1 MCRLVV
7 QAVKDGNQEV
17 IADVKRLAAFSDKLP
32 DTPEEFCNQ
41 IFHTVFMGM
50 AAQSSKETRQRAKD
64 LASRIGSYHIDMNI
78 DDTFHAT
85 KNLLTQGTGFE
96 PKFKVHGGSVA
107 ENCMYSFI
115 SYASLLSYRNM
126 LTISVALQNIQS
138 RSRMVIAYYYAQML
152 PTVRQRPGGG
162 GLLVLGSSNVDE
174 CLRGCKFL
182 RILTILAIIMLT
194 EVK

>member
-64 LASRIGSYHIDMNI
+64 LASRIGSYHTDMNI

-107 ENCMYSFI
+107 ENCMCPLWF
-115 SYASLLSYRNM
+115 AFNTM

-174 CLRGCKFL
+174 CLRGCEYL
-182 RILTILAIIMLT
+182 QSQDI
-194 EVK
+194 

>member
-7 QAVKDGNQEV
+7 QAVKDGNPEV

-64 LASRIGSYHIDMNI
+64 LAIRIGSYHTDMNI

-107 ENCMYSFI
+107 ENCMAPSCF
-115 SYASLLSYRNM
+115 
-126 LTISVALQNIQS
+126 
-138 RSRMVIAYYYAQML
+138 
-152 PTVRQRPGGG
+152 P
-162 GLLVLGSSNVDE
+162 
-174 CLRGCKFL
+174 
-182 RILTILAIIMLT
+182 TILANNLSGLT
-194 EVK
+194 KYPKPLSYGHRLLLCADAADRPATTGRRRPTGSWIQQCR

>member
-7 QAVKDGNQEV
+7 QAVKDGNEDV
-17 IADVKRLAAFSDKLP
+17 IADVKRLAAYSDKLP

-41 IFHTVFMGM
+41 IFHTVYMGM
-50 AAQSSKETRQRAKD
+50 ANQSSKETRQRAKD
-64 LASRIGSYHIDMNI
+64 LAKRIGSYHTDMNI
-78 DDTFHAT
+78 DDTYHAT

-96 PKFKVHGGSVA
+96 PKFKVHGGSAA
-107 ENCMYSFI
+107 ENCMCFFSVKLSGYSEF
-115 SYASLLSYRNM
+115 AN
-126 LTISVALQNIQS
+126 TVNVVALQNIQS

-174 CLRGCKFL
+174 CLRGC
-182 RILTILAIIMLT
+182 
-194 EVK
+194 E

>member
-7 QAVKDGNQEV
+7 QAVKAGNPEV

-41 IFHTVFMGM
+41 IFHTVYMGM
-50 AAQSSKETRQRAKD
+50 ANQSSKETRQRAKD
-64 LASRIGSYHIDMNI
+64 LANRIGSYHTDMNI
-78 DDTFHAT
+78 DDTYHAT

-107 ENCMYSFI
+107 ENCMSFF
-115 SYASLLSYRNM
+115 SVP
-126 LTISVALQNIQS
+126 TIGLREFTNQVNVVALQNIQS

-174 CLRGCKFL
+174 CLRGC
-182 RILTILAIIMLT
+182 
-194 EVK
+194 E